1 MSSPDLPLSPCLACA
16 IVRGEQVPP
25 GGAILETAAFH
36 AHQDVAY
43 PVPGFVIL
51 ASKRHVRALDELTPE
66 EAQEFITLVWR
77 IRQAQRAVLGIEHVY
92 YFYNEDTTH
101 HFHAWIMPRYPW
113 MDAFGRSIES
123 VRPAL
128 RHAQVMLTT
137 EADHAAVLDAVARLR
152 SFLAAA
158 P

>member
-1 MSSPDLPLSPCLACA
+1 
-16 IVRGEQVPP
+16 VRGAQTPP
-25 GGAILETAAFH
+25 GGAILETASFH

-51 ASKRHVRALDELTPE
+51 AAKRHVRALDELTAD
-66 EAQEFITLVWR
+66 EAQEFIRLVQR

-92 YFYNEDTTH
+92 YFYNEDTLH
-101 HFHAWIMPRYPW
+101 HFHAWLMPRYPW
-113 MDAFGRSIES
+113 MAAFGRSIES

-128 RHAQVMLTT
+128 RHAQATLTS
-137 EADHAAVLDAVARLR
+137 EADLAAVLAAVDRLR
-152 SFLAAA
+152 AFLSVT

>member
-1 MSSPDLPLSPCLACA
+1 MASPHPPQSPCLACA

-25 GGAILETAAFH
+25 GGAILETAFFH

-51 ASKRHVRALDELTPE
+51 ATKRHVRALDELTPE
-66 EAQEFITLVWR
+66 EAQEFITLVQR

-92 YFYNEDTTH
+92 YFYNEDTAH
-101 HFHAWIMPRYPW
+101 HFHAWLLPRYPW
-113 MDAFGRSIES
+113 MDAFGRSVES

-128 RHAQVMLTT
+128 RYAQATLTT
-137 EADHAAVLDAVARLR
+137 AADHAAVRAAVNRLHAYL
-152 SFLAAA
+152 STA